1 MEAIFCFLAE
11 ARAAAGRE
19 VNSGNTVEGC
29 KALKVERETPGWED
43 CAPTDQAPQK
53 GTGDVDGQWQRVGHQ
68 QEEEERPEGI
78 GTI

>member
-19 VNSGNTVEGC
+19 VNSGNTGEGC

-43 CAPTDQAPQK
+43 WAPNRAPQK
-53 GTGDVDGQWQRVGHQ
+53 GTGDVDGQWQRGGAR